1 MNIEE
6 ITSKTAL
13 SPSKLPG
20 LSYALNPYIG
30 CMHQCRYCYSP
41 GILHLQNS
49 EWENLV
55 KVKRNLPLIL
65 SKELR
70 QKTPGTIG
78 LSTVT
83 DPYQPIEKTYQI
95 TRYCLEV
102 LSRKSF
108 PLCIQ
113 TKSDL
118 ILRDKDLIRKCSNVE
133 VMVSIGT
140 LNDVHRRL
148 LEPGS
153 SSISN
158 RLSILKSFSDSDIKT
173 SVFFGPIYPTVTK
186 EEIPE
191 ILERFLECGVDEIM
205 IDCLHPKQNI
215 KSSLYRILQDKP
227 EFHEWM
233 ISLQT
238 NNQQESFSDIRN
250 NIYEYLKNKD
260 VMVKDAF

>member
-1 MNIEE
+1 MKIKE
-6 ITSKTAL
+6 ITSKIAL
-13 SPSKLPG
+13 STSRLPG
-20 LSYALNPYIG
+20 LTYALNPYIG
-30 CMHQCRYCYSP
+30 CIHQCQYCYSP

-49 EWENLV
+49 EWENMV
-55 KVKRNLPLIL
+55 QVKRNLPLVL
-65 SKELR
+65 SKELK
-70 QKTPGTIG
+70 QKKPGTIG

-102 LSRKSF
+102 LSRKNF
-108 PLCIQ
+108 PICIQ

-118 ILRDKDLIRKCSNVE
+118 ILRDKVLIKKCSNVE

-140 LNDVHRRL
+140 LNDAHRKL

-158 RLSILKSFSDSDIKT
+158 RLSILRSFSNSDIKT
-173 SVFFGPIYPTVTK
+173 SVFFGPIYPTVTT

-191 ILERFLECGVDEIM
+191 ILERFLECGIDEIM

-227 EFHEWM
+227 EFYEWM

-238 NNQQESFSDIRN
+238 NDQQESFSDIRKC
-250 NIYEYLKNKD
+250 IYDYLKNKD
-260 VMVKDAF
+260 VIIKDAF

>member
-1 MNIEE
+1 MNIKE

-13 SPSKLPG
+13 SPSRLPG
-20 LSYALNPYIG
+20 LTYALNPYIG

-41 GILHLQNS
+41 GILHLSGS
-49 EWENLV
+49 EWENMI
-55 KVKRNLPLIL
+55 KVKRNLPLVL
-65 SKELR
+65 SKELK
-70 QKTPGTIG
+70 QKKPGTIG

-83 DPYQPIEKTYQI
+83 DPYQPIEKTYKI
-95 TRYCLEV
+95 TRFCLEV
-102 LSRKSF
+102 LSRKNF
-108 PLCIQ
+108 PISIQ

-118 ILRDKDLIRKCSNVE
+118 ILRDKDLIEKCSDVE

-140 LNDVHRRL
+140 LDDAHRKL

-158 RLSILKSFSDSDIKT
+158 RLSILQSFSDSPIKT
-173 SVFFGPIYPTVTK
+173 SVFFGPIYPTISK
-186 EEIPE
+186 EDIPE
-191 ILERFLECGVDEIM
+191 ILEEFLECGVDEIM

-215 KSSLYRILQDKP
+215 KSSLKRILHDKP

-238 NNQQESFSDIRN
+238 NNQQESFSDIRKY
-250 NIYEYLKNKD
+250 IYDYLKNKD
-260 VMVKDAF
+260 VILTDAF